1 MAEVKTTTTTRWWR
15 GAAIYQV
22 YVRSFADGNGDGVG
36 DLAGLLRKLPYIA
49 ELGIDAIWLNPWY
62 PSPMADGGYD
72 VADYRAIE
80 PLFGSLVE
88 AEKLIDEAHALG
100 IKIIIDIVP
109 NHCSDQHPWFLQ
121 AIAEGPD
128 SPARELF
135 WFKPGKGEDGSE
147 PPNDWQSR
155 FGGPAWSRSTNPDG
169 TAGDW
174 YLHLYSPE
182 QPDFNWTNKKV
193 HDEFD
198 DILRFWLD
206 RGVDGFRIDVADGLV
221 KEDGLPDL
229 NGGTPEP
236 LPFSDQDGVHEIYR
250 HWRRI
255 ADEYPGERVFVGEMW
270 LPDPVRFA
278 RYLREDELHS
288 AFNFDFL
295 GCPWEA
301 TALRGVI
308 DDTLA
313 AHAPVGA
320 PPTWVLSNHDV
331 TRHVTRYGRADTSFD
346 FGDRQHLA
354 TTDFELGTRRARAAA
369 LLTTSLPGGV
379 YVYQGEELG
388 LWEVENLPDDLR
400 EDPVWVRSGHTDRG
414 RDGCRIPIPWG
425 GAEPP
430 FKFGDGSA
438 WLPQPEEWSDFT
450 AEVEAADPDSMLSLY
465 RAALRLRRSEEALGD
480 GDLTW
485 LDLGPGVLAFTR
497 SPGFA
502 CVVNLSGAPI
512 PLPEHDSVLL
522 SSNPLSDGDLPSD
535 TAAWLR
541 LG

>member
-1 MAEVKTTTTTRWWR
+1 VAEAKTTTTTRWWR

-22 YVRSFADGNGDGVG
+22 YVRSFADGNGDGAG

-72 VADYRAIE
+72 VADYRSIE

-109 NHCSDQHPWFLQ
+109 NHCSDQHPWFQQ
-121 AIAEGPD
+121 ALAEGPGGP
-128 SPARELF
+128 SRELF
-135 WFKPGKGEDGSE
+135 WFRPGKGVDGSE

-155 FGGPAWSRSTNPDG
+155 FHGPAWTRTTNPDG

-182 QPDFNWTNKKV
+182 QPDFNWTNPAV
-193 HDEFD
+193 HAEFE

-221 KEDGLPDL
+221 KADGLPDL
-229 NGGTPEP
+229 DGQTPEP

-250 HWRRI
+250 TWRRI
-255 ADEYPGERVFVGEMW
+255 ADEYPGERIFVGEMW
-270 LPDPVRFA
+270 LPDPERFA
-278 RYLREDELHS
+278 RYLRADELHS

-301 TALRGVI
+301 SALRGVI

-313 AHAPVGA
+313 QHAPVGA

-331 TRHVTRYGRADTSFD
+331 TRHVTRYGRANTSFD

-354 TTDFELGTRRARAAA
+354 PTDFELGTRRARAAA

-388 LWEVENLPDDLR
+388 LWEVEDLDDDLR
-400 EDPVWVRSGHTDRG
+400 QDPVHARSGGADRG

-425 GAEPP
+425 GGEPP
-430 FKFGDGSA
+430 FEFGDDSA
-438 WLPQPEEWSDFT
+438 WLPQPEAWRDFT

-465 RAALRLRRSEEALGD
+465 RAALRLRRSESALGD
-480 GDLTW
+480 GHLTW
-485 LDLGPGVLAFTR
+485 RDLGPGVLAFSR
-497 SPGFA
+497 DPGFT
-502 CVVNLSGAPI
+502 CVVNLSDAAI
-512 PLPEHDSVLL
+512 ALPAHDSVLL
-522 SSNPLSDGDLPSD
+522 TSAPLHDGELPSD

-541 LG
+541 TS